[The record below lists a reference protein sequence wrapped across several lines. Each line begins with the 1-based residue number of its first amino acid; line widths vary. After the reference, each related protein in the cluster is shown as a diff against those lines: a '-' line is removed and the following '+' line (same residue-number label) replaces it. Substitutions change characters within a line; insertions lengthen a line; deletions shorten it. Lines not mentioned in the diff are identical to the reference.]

1 MMDFDKA
8 FELVVGAEGVYSDD
22 PRDYGN
28 WTDGKAK
35 GSKGGVLMGT
45 KYGISARVY
54 GEALRKSGVT
64 IKDLTADQAKDIYK
78 IDYWGV
84 VKCDK
89 LPEQLRYPVF
99 SCAVNCGT
107 TNAAKILQ
115 RTVLAIVDGVVGSAT
130 IKAARYYR
138 DINGLVEDFCH
149 YWRKHYEQIVENDES
164 QRCFLNGWIARIKEV
179 QRVNATV

>member
-1 MMDFDKA
+1 MDFDKA
-8 FELVVGAEGVYSDD
+8 FELVIGAEGVFSDD

-28 WTDGKAK
+28 WTDGKAR

-54 GEALRKSGVT
+54 GEALRKSGMT

-78 IDYWGV
+78 IDYWN
-84 VKCDK
+84 KCQCDK

-107 TNAAKILQ
+107 TTAANILQ
-115 RTVLAIVDGVVGSAT
+115 RTVLAIVDGVIGSAT

-138 DINGLVEDFCH
+138 DVNGMVEDYFY
-149 YWRKHYEQIVENDES
+149 YWRQHYENIVEKDES

-179 QRVNATV
+179 QRVNAAL

>member
-1 MMDFDKA
+1 MDFDKV
-8 FELVVGAEGVYSDD
+8 FELVIGAEGGYTDD

-54 GEALRKSGVT
+54 GEALRKNGLT
-64 IKDLTADQAKDIYK
+64 IKDLTADQAADIYR
-78 IDYWGV
+78 IDYWDKC
-84 VKCDK
+84 KCDK

-107 TNAAKILQ
+107 TTAAKILQ
-115 RTVLAIVDGVVGSAT
+115 RTVLAIIDGVIGSAT
-130 IKAARYYR
+130 IKAARTYR
-138 DINGLVEDFCH
+138 DINGLVEEFFYC
-149 YWRKHYEQIVENDES
+149 WRQHYEKVVEQDES
-164 QRCFLNGWIARIKEV
+164 QRCFLKGWINRVKEV
-179 QRVNATV
+179 ERINATV